1 MLTISAVLLSLR
13 PESCDS
19 LMPPLLFLQA
29 LPDVSV
35 PGVPA
40 AVVPLVAHLLGALA
54 ILVVGWVVGGVLAR
68 LVRTVLRR
76 FSLDARLTSAVPSGA
91 LPAAGLRLDRLLAA
105 LVFWV
110 VMVLAVVAALNVLN
124 LTTVSEPLN
133 QFLNQI
139 FAFLPK
145 LGAAVLLAAIGWVVA
160 MLARTALLSATQ
172 QFNLDA
178 RLFEAEGE
186 AEASAAPG
194 QAVSGAL
201 GDVVFWLVLLFF
213 LPLVLNALN
222 LGSQVTP
229 VVNLFDTFLSALPR
243 LFKAG
248 AIAAVGWFLARI
260 VRTIV
265 SNLLAAT
272 GLDRL
277 GAEFG
282 LDPERGA
289 QSLSWLV
296 GTLVFV
302 LILIPTA
309 TASLDALAIPAVSG
323 PATAMLDRI
332 LTTLPQIF
340 TAALILVAG
349 FVFGRFTGQLVS
361 RLLAGIGFDGIFR
374 WLGMPDLAGGSLAQ
388 PGSPQRSPSD
398 VLGVVTLVGILL
410 FASVAATNVLA
421 LPALT
426 EVMQGLLRLFGQIL
440 AGLAVFAVGLY
451 LANLAAQLVRSSG
464 GSQAQ
469 LLARTSRVAIV
480 VFTGAM
486 ALQQIGV
493 APSIVNLAFGLL
505 LGSVAVAGAVAF
517 GLGGREVAAD
527 QLREWIRASKE
538 HGS

>member
-1 MLTISAVLLSLR
+1 MS
-13 PESCDS
+13 E
-19 LMPPLLFLQA
+19 LLFIQA
-29 LPDVSV
+29 MPDGSLSV
-35 PGVPA
+35 PGLQE
-40 AVVPLVAHLLGALA
+40 AVVPMVAHLIGALA
-54 ILVVGWVVGGVLAR
+54 ILVVGWIAGGVLAR
-68 LVRTVLRR
+68 LVRTLLRR
-76 FSLDARLTSAVPSGA
+76 FSLDSRLTSAVPSGA
-91 LPAAGLRLDRLLAA
+91 LPSSGVRLDRLLAA
-105 LVFWV
+105 VVFWV

-145 LGAAVLLAAIGWVVA
+145 LGAAVLLAAIGWIVA
-160 MLARTALLSATQ
+160 VLARTALLGATQ
-172 QFNLDA
+172 QLNLDE
-178 RLFEAEGE
+178 RLFEGEGGSG
-186 AEASAAPG
+186 ATPG
-194 QAVSGAL
+194 MAVSRAL

-222 LGSQVTP
+222 LGAQVTP
-229 VVNLFDTFLSALPR
+229 VVNLFDAFLSALPR

-265 SNLLAAT
+265 ANLLAST
-272 GLDRL
+272 GIDRV

-296 GTLVFV
+296 GTLVFI
-302 LILIPTA
+302 LILIPSA

-332 LTTLPQIF
+332 LTALPQIF
-340 TAALILVAG
+340 TAGLILVAG
-349 FVFGRFTGQLVS
+349 FVLGRFTGQLVS

-374 WLGMPDLAGGSLAQ
+374 WLGMPDLADPAVVQ
-388 PGSPQRSPSD
+388 PGVPHRSPSD
-398 VLGVVTLVGILL
+398 VLGVVTFVGILL
-410 FASVAATNVLA
+410 FASVAATNVLG

-426 EVMQGLLRLFGQIL
+426 EVMQGLLKLFGQIM
-440 AGLAVFAVGLY
+440 AGLVVFAAGLY

-464 GSQAQ
+464 GSQAV

-480 VFTGAM
+480 VFSGAM

-517 GLGGREVAAD
+517 GLGGREVAAE
-527 QLREWIRASKE
+527 QLRHWIGTGKDQD
-538 HGS
+538 

>member
-1 MLTISAVLLSLR
+1 MSS
-13 PESCDS
+13 
-19 LMPPLLFLQA
+19 PLLLQA
-29 LPDVSV
+29 LPDA
-35 PGVPA
+35 PLTGFPA
-40 AVVPLVAHLLGALA
+40 DVLPLVAHLIGALA
-54 ILVVGWVVGGVLAR
+54 ILLIGWIVGGLLAR
-68 LVRTVLRR
+68 LVRSLLRR
-76 FSLDARLTSAVPSGA
+76 FSLDSRLTAAVPTGA
-91 LPAAGLRLDRLLAA
+91 LPPSGIRLDRLLAA
-105 LVFWV
+105 VVFWV

-145 LGAAVLLAAIGWVVA
+145 LGAALLLAAVGWVVA
-160 MLARTALLSATQ
+160 ILARTALLAATQ
-172 QFNLDA
+172 KLNLDQ
-178 RLFEAEGE
+178 RLFDGE
-186 AEASAAPG
+186 AGAGSTPAL
-194 QAVSGAL
+194 AVSGAL

-222 LGSQVTP
+222 LGAQVTP
-229 VVNLFDTFLSALPR
+229 VVNLFDTFLSAVPR

-248 AIAAVGWFLARI
+248 LIAAVGWFLARI

-265 SNLLAAT
+265 ANLLAST
-272 GLDRL
+272 GVDRL

-282 LDPERGA
+282 LNPERGA

-302 LILIPTA
+302 LILIPTS

-332 LTTLPQIF
+332 LTALPQIF

-349 FVFGRFTGQLVS
+349 FVLGRFTGQLVA

-374 WLGMPDLAGGSLAQ
+374 WLGMPDLGGEAAAQ
-388 PGSPQRSPSD
+388 SGAAQRSPSD

-426 EVMQGLLRLFGQIL
+426 DVMQGLLRLFGQIL
-440 AGLAVFAVGLY
+440 AGLVVFAAGLY
-451 LANLAAQLVRSSG
+451 LSNLASQLVRSSG
-464 GSQAQ
+464 GSQAL

-480 VFTGAM
+480 IFTGAM

-505 LGSVAVAGAVAF
+505 LGSVAVAAAVAF
-517 GLGGREVAAD
+517 GLGGRDVVAE
-527 QLREWIRASKE
+527 QLREWIRATKQLDS
-538 HGS
+538 

>member
-1 MLTISAVLLSLR
+1 
-13 PESCDS
+13 
-19 LMPPLLFLQA
+19 MPPLLFLQA

-222 LGSQVTP
+222 LGAQVTP

-388 PGSPQRSPSD
+388 PGAPQRSPSD

>member
-1 MLTISAVLLSLR
+1 
-13 PESCDS
+13 
-19 LMPPLLFLQA
+19 MPDPLLLQA
-29 LPDVSV
+29 PPALAV
-35 PGVPA
+35 PGVPSE
-40 AVVPLVAHLLGALA
+40 VVPLVAHLIGALA
-54 ILVVGWVVGGVLAR
+54 ILLVGWIVGGVLAR
-68 LVRTVLRR
+68 LVRSLLRR
-76 FSLDARLTSAVPSGA
+76 LSLDAHLSAAVPGAA
-91 LPAAGLRLDRLLAA
+91 LPTSSLRLDRLLAS
-105 LVFWV
+105 LVFWI

-145 LGAAVLLAAIGWVVA
+145 LGAALLLAVVGWVVA
-160 MLARTALLSATQ
+160 ILARSALLGATQ
-172 QFNLDA
+172 RLDLDQ
-178 RLFEAEGE
+178 RLLDGDAAGEGR
-186 AEASAAPG
+186 PG
-194 QAVSGAL
+194 LAVSNTL
-201 GDVVFWLVLLFF
+201 GDVLFWLVLLFF
-213 LPLVLNALN
+213 LPLILNALN
-222 LGSQVTP
+222 LGAQVTP

-374 WLGMPDLAGGSLAQ
+374 WLGMPDLAGGCLAQ

-517 GLGGREVAAD
+517 GLGGREVAAE

>member
-1 MLTISAVLLSLR
+1 
-13 PESCDS
+13 
-19 LMPPLLFLQA
+19 MPDQLFLQA
-29 LPDVSV
+29 LPGVSL
-35 PGVPA
+35 PGVPSEI
-40 AVVPLVAHLLGALA
+40 VPLVAHLIGALA
-54 ILVVGWVVGGVLAR
+54 IILIGWIVGGWVAR
-68 LVRTVLRR
+68 LTRSSLRR
-76 FSLDARLTSAVPSGA
+76 FSLDSRLSSAMPAGA
-91 LPAAGLRLDRLLAA
+91 LLPAGLRLDRLLAA
-105 LVFWV
+105 VVFWI
-110 VMVLAVVAALNVLN
+110 VMVLALVAALNVLK

-145 LGAAVLLAAIGWVVA
+145 LAAAGLLAAVGWFVA
-160 MLARTALLSATQ
+160 LLARTALLGASQ
-172 QFNLDA
+172 RLDLEQ
-178 RLFEAEGE
+178 RLFDGEQEGDG
-186 AEASAAPG
+186 AQG
-194 QAVSGAL
+194 LAVSKAIA
-201 GDVVFWLVLLFF
+201 DVVFWLVLLFF

-222 LGSQVTP
+222 LGAQVTP

-243 LFKAG
+243 LFKAA

-277 GAEFG
+277 GADFG
-282 LDPERGA
+282 LNPDQGA

-340 TAALILVAG
+340 TAALILIAG
-349 FVFGRFTGQLVS
+349 FVVGRFSGQLVS
-361 RLLAGIGFDGIFR
+361 RLLAGVGFDGIFR
-374 WLGMPDLAGGSLAQ
+374 WLGMPDLAGGAQ
-388 PGSPQRSPSD
+388 APDGESPRSPSD

-426 EVMQGLLRLFGQIL
+426 EVMRGLLQLFGQIL
-440 AGLAVFAVGLY
+440 SGLAVFGVGLY
-451 LANLAAQLVRSSG
+451 LANLAAKLVSSSG
-464 GSQAQ
+464 GAQAQ

-480 VFTGAM
+480 IFTGAM

-505 LGSVAVAGAVAF
+505 LGSIAVAGAVAF
-517 GLGGREVAAD
+517 GLGGREVAAE
-527 QLREWIRASKE
+527 QLRQWIRAGRDQ
-538 HGS
+538 GS

>member
-1 MLTISAVLLSLR
+1 MLD
-13 PESCDS
+13 P
-19 LMPPLLFLQA
+19 LFLQVM
-29 LPDVSV
+29 PGVPVPV

-40 AVVPLVAHLLGALA
+40 EVVPLVVHLIGALA
-54 ILVVGWVVGGVLAR
+54 ILLVGWIVGGLLAR
-68 LVRTVLRR
+68 LVRSALRR
-76 FSLDARLTSAVPSGA
+76 FSLDSRLSAAVPSGA
-91 LPAAGLRLDRLLAA
+91 MPAAGIRLDRLLASV
-105 LVFWV
+105 VFWV

-145 LGAAVLLAAIGWVVA
+145 LGAALLLAAVGWLVA
-160 MLARTALLSATQ
+160 ILARSALLGATQ
-172 QFNLDA
+172 RLNLEE
-178 RLFEAEGE
+178 RLFEGDAEPG
-186 AEASAAPG
+186 ASPG

-222 LGSQVTP
+222 LGAQVTP

-243 LFKAG
+243 LIKAA

-265 SNLLAAT
+265 ASLLAAT
-272 GLDRL
+272 GLDRV

-282 LDPERGA
+282 LDPQRGA

-332 LTTLPQIF
+332 LTALPQIF

-349 FVFGRFTGQLVS
+349 FVLGRFTGQLVA
-361 RLLAGIGFDGIFR
+361 RLLAGIGFDGIFH
-374 WLGMPDLAGGSLAQ
+374 WLGMPDLGGTTEAEAE
-388 PGSPQRSPSD
+388 GSPQRSPSD

-410 FASVAATNVLA
+410 FSSVAATNVLA

-426 EVMQGLLRLFGQIL
+426 EVMQGLLKLFGQIL
-440 AGLAVFAVGLY
+440 SGLVVFAVGLY
-451 LANLAAQLVRSSG
+451 LSNLAAQLVRSSG
-464 GSQAQ
+464 GSQAL

-480 VFTGAM
+480 IFTGAM

-517 GLGGREVAAD
+517 GLGGREVAAE
-527 QLREWIRASKE
+527 QLREWIRSSKQLD
-538 HGS
+538 S

>member
-54 ILVVGWVVGGVLAR
+54 ILVGGWVVGGVLAR

-178 RLFEAEGE
+178 RLF
-186 AEASAAPG
+186 
-194 QAVSGAL
+194 AL

>member
-1 MLTISAVLLSLR
+1 
-13 PESCDS
+13 
-19 LMPPLLFLQA
+19 MPDPLLLQV
-29 LPDVSV
+29 LPGLPPEVM
-35 PGVPA
+35 
-40 AVVPLVAHLLGALA
+40 PLVAHLIGALA
-54 ILVVGWVVGGVLAR
+54 ILLIGWIVGGVLAR
-68 LVRTVLRR
+68 LVRTLLRR
-76 FSLDARLTSAVPSGA
+76 FSLDSRLTTAVPSGA
-91 LPAAGLRLDRLLAA
+91 LPAGGIRLDRLLAA
-105 LVFWV
+105 VVFWV

-145 LGAAVLLAAIGWVVA
+145 LGAALLLAAVGWVVA
-160 MLARTALLSATQ
+160 VLSRTALLRATQ
-172 QFNLDA
+172 TFNLDQ
-178 RLFEAEGE
+178 RLFA
-186 AEASAAPG
+186 G
-194 QAVSGAL
+194 QAEQGAPSALEVSGAL

-222 LGSQVTP
+222 LGAQITP

-265 SNLLAAT
+265 ANLLAAS
-272 GLDRL
+272 GIDRV

-309 TASLDALAIPAVSG
+309 TAALDALAIPAVSG

-332 LTTLPQIF
+332 LTALPQIF

-349 FVFGRFTGQLVS
+349 FVFGRFTGQLVA

-374 WLGMPDLAGGSLAQ
+374 WLGMPDLSGASGAGIGTA
-388 PGSPQRSPSD
+388 QRSPSD
-398 VLGVVTLVGILL
+398 VCGVVTMVGILL
-410 FASVAATNVLA
+410 FASVAAANVLA

-426 EVMQGLLRLFGQIL
+426 EVMQGLLKLFGQIL
-440 AGLAVFAVGLY
+440 AGLVVFAAGLY
-451 LANLAAQLVRSSG
+451 LSNLAFHLVRSSG
-464 GSQAQ
+464 GSQA
-469 LLARTSRVAIV
+469 LVLARTSRVAIV
-480 VFTGAM
+480 IFTGAM

-505 LGSVAVAGAVAF
+505 LGSVAVAAAVAF
-517 GLGGREVAAD
+517 GLGGRDVAAE

-538 HGS
+538 LGS

>member
-1 MLTISAVLLSLR
+1 
-13 PESCDS
+13 
-19 LMPPLLFLQA
+19 MPDPLFLQA
-29 LPDVSV
+29 LPGVSV
-35 PGVPA
+35 PGLPSE
-40 AVVPLVAHLLGALA
+40 VVPLVAHLLGALA
-54 ILVVGWVVGGVLAR
+54 ILVVGWIAGGVLAR
-68 LVRTVLRR
+68 LTRSILRR
-76 FSLDARLTSAVPSGA
+76 FSLDARLSSAVPGGA
-91 LPAAGLRLDRLLAA
+91 LPPSGLRLDRLVATV
-105 LVFWV
+105 VFWIV
-110 VMVLAVVAALNVLN
+110 LVLAVVAALNVLK

-145 LGAAVLLAAIGWVVA
+145 LGAAVLLAAVGWVVA
-160 MLARTALLSATQ
+160 VLARSALLGASQ
-172 QFNLDA
+172 RLDLDQ
-178 RLFEAEGE
+178 RLFDVEEGVGG
-186 AEASAAPG
+186 AQG
-194 QAVSGAL
+194 LAVSRAL

-222 LGSQVTP
+222 LGAQVTP

-243 LFKAG
+243 LFKAA

-277 GAEFG
+277 GADFG
-282 LDPERGA
+282 LDPARGA

-340 TAALILVAG
+340 TAGLILVAG
-349 FVFGRFTGQLVS
+349 FVVGRFTGQLVA
-361 RLLAGIGFDGIFR
+361 RLLAGVGFDGIFR
-374 WLGMPDLAGGSLAQ
+374 WLGMPDLAEATPPQHGAA
-388 PGSPQRSPSD
+388 QRSPSD
-398 VLGVVTLVGILL
+398 VLGIVTLVGILL

-426 EVMQGLLRLFGQIL
+426 EVMQGLLKLFGQIL
-440 AGLAVFAVGLY
+440 SGLVVFGAGLY
-451 LANLAAQLVRSSG
+451 LANLAAQLVSSSG
-464 GSQAQ
+464 GAQAQ

-480 VFTGAM
+480 IFTGAM

-517 GLGGREVAAD
+517 GLGGREVAAE
-527 QLREWIRASKE
+527 QLRQWIRASRE
-538 HGS
+538 PGS

>member
-1 MLTISAVLLSLR
+1 
-13 PESCDS
+13 
-19 LMPPLLFLQA
+19 MPDPLFLQV
-29 LPDVSV
+29 PPGVPV
-35 PGVPA
+35 PGVPSE
-40 AVVPLVAHLLGALA
+40 VVPLVVHLIGALA
-54 ILVVGWVVGGVLAR
+54 ILLVGWIVGGLLAR
-68 LVRTVLRR
+68 LVRSALRR
-76 FSLDARLTSAVPSGA
+76 FSLDSRLSAAVPSGA
-91 LPAAGLRLDRLLAA
+91 MPAAGIRLDRLLASV
-105 LVFWV
+105 VFWV

-145 LGAAVLLAAIGWVVA
+145 LGAAALLAAVGWLVA
-160 MLARTALLSATQ
+160 ILARSALLGATQ
-172 QFNLDA
+172 RLNLDE
-178 RLFEAEGE
+178 RLFEGE
-186 AEASAAPG
+186 AEAGASPG

-222 LGSQVTP
+222 LGAQVTP

-243 LFKAG
+243 LIKAA

-265 SNLLAAT
+265 ASLLAAT
-272 GLDRL
+272 GLDRV

-282 LDPERGA
+282 LNPQRGA

-332 LTTLPQIF
+332 LTALPQIF

-349 FVFGRFTGQLVS
+349 FVLGRFTGQLVA
-361 RLLAGIGFDGIFR
+361 RLLAGIGFDGIFQ
-374 WLGMPDLAGGSLAQ
+374 WLGMPDLAGSALADAE
-388 PGSPQRSPSD
+388 PDAAAEANADGPVRTPQRSASD

-410 FASVAATNVLA
+410 FSSVAATNVLA

-426 EVMQGLLRLFGQIL
+426 DVMQGLLRLFGQIL
-440 AGLAVFAVGLY
+440 SGLVVFAVGLY
-451 LANLAAQLVRSSG
+451 LSNLAAQLVRSSG

-480 VFTGAM
+480 IFTGAM

-517 GLGGREVAAD
+517 GLGGREVAAE
-527 QLREWIRASKE
+527 QLREWIRSNKQLD
-538 HGS
+538 S

>member
-1 MLTISAVLLSLR
+1 L
-13 PESCDS
+13 
-19 LMPPLLFLQA
+19 
-29 LPDVSV
+29 
-35 PGVPA
+35 
-40 AVVPLVAHLLGALA
+40 VVHLIGALA
-54 ILVVGWVVGGVLAR
+54 ILLVGWIVGGLLAR
-68 LVRTVLRR
+68 LVRSALRR
-76 FSLDARLTSAVPSGA
+76 FSLDSRLSAAVPSGA
-91 LPAAGLRLDRLLAA
+91 MPAAGIRLDRLLASV
-105 LVFWV
+105 VFWV

-145 LGAAVLLAAIGWVVA
+145 LGAAVLLAAVGWLVA
-160 MLARTALLSATQ
+160 ILARSALLGATQ
-172 QFNLDA
+172 RLNLEE
-178 RLFEAEGE
+178 RLFEGDAEPG
-186 AEASAAPG
+186 ASPG

-222 LGSQVTP
+222 LGAQVTP

-243 LFKAG
+243 LIKAA

-265 SNLLAAT
+265 ASLLAAT
-272 GLDRL
+272 GLDRV

-282 LDPERGA
+282 LDPQRGA

-332 LTTLPQIF
+332 LTALPQIF

-349 FVFGRFTGQLVS
+349 FVLGRFTGQLVA
-361 RLLAGIGFDGIFR
+361 RLLAGIGFDGIFH
-374 WLGMPDLAGGSLAQ
+374 WLGMPDLGGTTEAEAE
-388 PGSPQRSPSD
+388 GSPQRSPSD

-410 FASVAATNVLA
+410 FSSVAATNVLA

-426 EVMQGLLRLFGQIL
+426 EVMQGLLKLFGQIL
-440 AGLAVFAVGLY
+440 SGLVVFAVGLY
-451 LANLAAQLVRSSG
+451 LSNLAAQLVRSSG
-464 GSQAQ
+464 GSQAL

-480 VFTGAM
+480 IFTGAM

-517 GLGGREVAAD
+517 GLGGREVAAE
-527 QLREWIRASKE
+527 QLREWIRSSKQLD
-538 HGS
+538 S

>member
-1 MLTISAVLLSLR
+1 MIG
-13 PESCDS
+13 
-19 LMPPLLFLQA
+19 PLA
-29 LPDVSV
+29 
-35 PGVPA
+35 
-40 AVVPLVAHLLGALA
+40 GALG
-54 ILVVGWVVGGVLAR
+54 ILLVGWIVGGLLAR
-68 LVRTVLRR
+68 LVRLPLRR
-76 FSLDARLTSAVPSGA
+76 FSLDSRLASAVPRNA
-91 LPAAGLRLDRLLAA
+91 LPASGLRLDRLLSA

-110 VMVLAVVAALNVLN
+110 VMVLALVAALNVLN

-145 LGAAVLLAAIGWVVA
+145 LGAAILLGAVGWFLA
-160 MLARTALLSATQ
+160 MLARTAVIGATE
-172 QFNLDA
+172 NLNLGE
-178 RLFEAEGE
+178 RLFESEGE
-186 AEASAAPG
+186 AGATPG
-194 QAVSGAL
+194 MAVGGAL

-222 LGSQVTP
+222 LGAQVAP
-229 VVNLFDTFLSALPR
+229 VVNLFDSFFSALPR
-243 LFKAG
+243 LFKAA

-265 SNLLAAT
+265 ANLLAST
-272 GLDRL
+272 GVDRV

-282 LDPERGA
+282 LNPQRGA

-323 PATAMLDRI
+323 PATEMLNRI
-332 LTTLPQIF
+332 LTALPQIF

-349 FVFGRFTGQLVS
+349 YVLGRFTGQLVS
-361 RLLAGIGFDGIFR
+361 SLLAGIGFDEIFH
-374 WLGMPDLAGGSLAQ
+374 WLGVPNLANATAGENAGT
-388 PGSPQRSPSD
+388 QRSPSD
-398 VLGVVTLVGILL
+398 VLGVVTMVGIVL
-410 FASVAATNVLA
+410 FASVAATNVLD

-426 EVMQGLLRLFGQIL
+426 SVMQGLLSLFGQIL
-440 AGLAVFAVGLY
+440 SGLVVFAVGLY
-451 LANLAAQLVRSSG
+451 LANLAAQLVGSSG
-464 GSQAQ
+464 GSQAP
-469 LLARTSRVAIV
+469 LLANSSRVAIL
-480 VFTGAM
+480 VFSGAM

-517 GLGGREVAAD
+517 GLGGREVAAE
-527 QLREWIRASKE
+527 QLREWLRTTNKE
-538 HGS
+538 LSS

>member
-1 MLTISAVLLSLR
+1 M
-13 PESCDS
+13 PE
-19 LMPPLLFLQA
+19 PVFLQA
-29 LPDVSV
+29 LPQVAV
-35 PGVPA
+35 PGLPA
-40 AVVPLVAHLLGALA
+40 NVVPLVAHLLGALA
-54 ILVVGWVVGGVLAR
+54 ILVIGWVVGGVLSR
-68 LVRTVLRR
+68 LVRSLLRR
-76 FSLDARLTSAVPSGA
+76 FSFDSRLSSAVPGGA
-91 LPAAGLRLDRLLAA
+91 LPASGLRLDRLLAA
-105 LVFWV
+105 VVFWI
-110 VMVLAVVAALNVLN
+110 VMVLALVAALNVLN

-145 LGAAVLLAAIGWVVA
+145 LGAAALLAAIGWLVA
-160 MLARTALLSATQ
+160 VLARTSLLSATQ
-172 QFNLDA
+172 RLDLDQ
-178 RLFEAEGE
+178 RLFDGDQ
-186 AEASAAPG
+186 SGDDG
-194 QAVSGAL
+194 QGLVVSRTL

-222 LGSQVTP
+222 LGAQVTP

-248 AIAAVGWFLARI
+248 AIGVVGWFLAKV

-272 GLDRL
+272 GLDRV

-282 LDPERGA
+282 LAPERGA

-323 PATAMLDRI
+323 PATAMLDRV
-332 LTTLPQIF
+332 LTALPQVF
-340 TAALILVAG
+340 TAVLILAAG
-349 FVFGRFTGQLVS
+349 FVVGRFTGQLVS
-361 RLLAGIGFDGIFR
+361 RLLAGVGFDGIFQ
-374 WLGMPDLAGGSLAQ
+374 WLGMPDLVASSDAEVG
-388 PGSPQRSPSD
+388 PPHRSPSD

-440 AGLAVFAVGLY
+440 SGLVVFAVGLY
-451 LANLAAQLVRSSG
+451 LANLAAQLVGSSG
-464 GSQAQ
+464 GAQAR

-480 VFTGAM
+480 IFTGAM

-493 APSIVNLAFGLL
+493 APSIVTLAFGLL
-505 LGSVAVAGAVAF
+505 LGSVAVAAAVAF
-517 GLGGREVAAD
+517 GLGGRDVAAE
-527 QLREWIRASKE
+527 QLRHWIGASRNQ
-538 HGS
+538 GS

>member
-1 MLTISAVLLSLR
+1 MLDPLLLQASPGLSL
-13 PESCDS
+13 
-19 LMPPLLFLQA
+19 
-29 LPDVSV
+29 
-35 PGVPA
+35 PGVPSD
-40 AVVPLVAHLLGALA
+40 VVPLVAHLIGALA
-54 ILVVGWVVGGVLAR
+54 ILVVGWIIGGLLAR
-68 LVRTVLRR
+68 LVRSFLRR
-76 FSLDARLTSAVPSGA
+76 FSLDSRLTSAVPRGA
-91 LPAAGLRLDRLLAA
+91 LPASGIRLDRLLAA
-105 LVFWV
+105 VVFWV

-145 LGAAVLLAAIGWVVA
+145 LGAAALLAAVGWVVA
-160 MLARTALLSATQ
+160 ILARTALLGATEHL
-172 QFNLDA
+172 NLDQ
-178 RLFEAEGE
+178 RLFDADEPDGVG
-186 AEASAAPG
+186 APG
-194 QAVSGAL
+194 QAVSRAL

-213 LPLVLNALN
+213 LPLILNALN
-222 LGSQVTP
+222 LGAQVTP

-272 GLDRL
+272 GLDKL

-282 LDPERGA
+282 LDPGRGA

-332 LTTLPQIF
+332 LSTLPQIF
-340 TAALILVAG
+340 TATLILVAG
-349 FVFGRFTGQLVS
+349 FVVGRFTGQLVS

-374 WLGMPDLAGGSLAQ
+374 WLGMPDLADATMIQ
-388 PGSPQRSPSD
+388 AAAPNRSPSD
-398 VLGVVTLVGILL
+398 VLGVVTMVGILL

-440 AGLAVFAVGLY
+440 SGLVVFAAGLY

-464 GSQAQ
+464 GSQAL
-469 LLARTSRVAIV
+469 LLARTSRVAIT

-517 GLGGREVAAD
+517 GLGGREVAAE
-527 QLREWIRASKE
+527 QLRQWIRASGNRE
-538 HGS
+538 LES